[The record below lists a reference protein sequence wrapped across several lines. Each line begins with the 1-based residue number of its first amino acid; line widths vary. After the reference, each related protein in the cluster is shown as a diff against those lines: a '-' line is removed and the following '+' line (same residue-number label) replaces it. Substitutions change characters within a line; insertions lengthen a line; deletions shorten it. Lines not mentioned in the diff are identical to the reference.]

1 MFEFIRDHQLDI
13 MLSLIS
19 VCGITALY
27 VIITC
32 KSNPRRR
39 ALLIIEIAAMLL
51 ILSGRFAYMYAGST
65 SSEGYWFVRFF
76 NFMDFTMVLGTIA
89 GFTLYLKEMF
99 ADRGLSRSLVRF
111 RVADA
116 LLAVGELL
124 IVISQFT
131 GLYYTIDQAN
141 EYHRGPGI
149 VLCFGIP
156 MIVSF
161 ILISLIVQHYGRLSK
176 NMRLSLVLFVVSPF
190 VASVSQLFF
199 YGVETANITMACM
212 AVLVYVAELL
222 DMYKTANLSERAIA
236 ANEAKSEFLAQMS
249 HEIRTPINAVLGM
262 NEMIRRQTSE
272 ALSTYGQED
281 VGDTLRCI
289 SAYADDVESAGNG
302 LLSIINDILD
312 FSKIEEGKMEL
323 VEAPYRLSSLL
334 NDISN
339 MILFKARDKG
349 LEYEVDVDES
359 LPDGLYGDEL
369 RVRQVITNVLNN
381 AVKYTEHGYVRLKV
395 RGERQD
401 NTLNLM
407 VDVQDTGIGI
417 RQKDLDRLF
426 TKFQRLDMERTST
439 VEGTGLGLVITQRI
453 LEMMGG
459 SIDVQSEY
467 GVGSEFLVTIPQ
479 TIVFSEPVGDFQRR
493 FEEHML
499 EGRAYRESFRA
510 PTARILVVDDTKINL
525 TVAINL
531 LRETQMHID
540 TAESGAAAV
549 TLAESDVYDIILM
562 DQRMPEMDGTEA
574 LRRIRANKDCPN
586 QQTPIIC
593 LTADAVI
600 GARERYLSEGFTD
613 YLTKPIDSWALE
625 AMLVRYLPEEKVVIV
640 QDDSDGPEG
649 GSAVLPAAVGE
660 DFAVLIEAGIDPSI
674 GIRYA
679 QDDVEFY
686 RLLMADYAQ
695 EAREKTTNLQ
705 ASFEARDWKNYAI
718 DVHSLKSTSKMLGA
732 RGLSE
737 AAERLERAA
746 NEGDAQ
752 TIVGQHDGLMAQY
765 AKVVCAICEAVPLP
779 YADMDSANVAGEER
793 GYADTSPKDFDVL
806 EFEPEQTSR

>member
-13 MLSLIS
+13 MLALIS

-39 ALLIIEIAAMLL
+39 ALLIIEICAMLL
-51 ILSGRFAYMYAGST
+51 VLSGRFAYMYAGST
-65 SSEGYWFVRFF
+65 SAEGYWMVRFF
-76 NFMDFTMVLGTIA
+76 NFMDFSMVLGTIA
-89 GFTLYLKEMF
+89 GFAHYLKEMF
-99 ADRGLSRSLVRF
+99 TVRGLSRNLVRF

-116 LLAVGELL
+116 LLAIGELL
-124 IVISQFT
+124 IILSQFT
-131 GLYYTIDQAN
+131 GLYYTIDAAN

-149 VLCFGIP
+149 VVCFALP
-156 MIVSF
+156 MVATL
-161 ILISLIVQHYGRLSK
+161 ILLSLIVQYYGRLSK

-190 VASVSQLFF
+190 IASVAQLFF

-212 AVLVYVAELL
+212 AVLLYIAELL
-222 DMYKTANLSERAIA
+222 DMYKTANLSEQAIA

-281 VGDTLRCI
+281 VGDTLRRI
-289 SAYADDVESAGNG
+289 NAYADDVESAGNG

-349 LEYEVDVDES
+349 LEYEVDIDET

-369 RVRQVITNVLNN
+369 RVRQVITNLLNN
-381 AVKYTEHGYVRLKV
+381 AVKYTEHGYVLLKV
-395 RGERQD
+395 RGERRD
-401 NTLNLM
+401 NTLRLM
-407 VDVQDTGIGI
+407 VAVKDTGIGI
-417 RQKDLDRLF
+417 RQKDLDKLF

-459 SIDVQSEY
+459 GIDVQSEY
-467 GVGSEFLVTIPQ
+467 GKGSEFVVTIPQ
-479 TIVFSEPVGDFQRR
+479 TVVFAEPVGDFQRR
-493 FEEHML
+493 FEENML

-510 PTARILVVDDTKINL
+510 PTARILIVDDTKINL

-531 LRETQMHID
+531 LRETKMHID
-540 TAESGAAAV
+540 TAQSGAAAV
-549 TLAESDVYDIILM
+549 TLAETDVYDIILM

-574 LRRIRANKDCPN
+574 LRRIRSNEDCPN
-586 QQTPIIC
+586 QRTPIIC

-600 GARERYLSEGFTD
+600 GARERYLSEGFSD

-625 AMLVRYLPEEKVVIV
+625 AMLVRYLPEEKVQMV
-640 QDDSDGPEG
+640 QGEAGDSDGG
-649 GSAVLPAAVGE
+649 QAALSSAVIE
-660 DFAVLIEAGIDPSI
+660 DFAALVEAGIDPSV

-679 QDDVEFY
+679 QGDVEFY

-695 EAREKTTNLQ
+695 EAWEKTTDIQ
-705 ASFEARDWKNYAI
+705 ACYEAQDWKGYAI

-732 RGLSE
+732 KELSQM
-737 AAERLERAA
+737 AERLERAA
-746 NEGDAQ
+746 NEGDAA
-752 TIVGQHDGLMAQY
+752 TVLEQHDAMMEQY
-765 AKVVCAICEAVPLP
+765 ARTVQAIGKVVSLADGDTDSTEA
-779 YADMDSANVAGEER
+779 AGQGNANAPSS
-793 GYADTSPKDFDVL
+793 YDVL
-806 EFEPEQTSR
+806 EFEPDQIDDQD